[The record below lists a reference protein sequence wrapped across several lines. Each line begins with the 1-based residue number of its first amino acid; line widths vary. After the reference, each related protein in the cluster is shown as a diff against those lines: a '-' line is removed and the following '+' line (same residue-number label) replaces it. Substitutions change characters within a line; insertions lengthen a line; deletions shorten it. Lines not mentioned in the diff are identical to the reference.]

1 LSAVDRIVEFFNPV
15 KLYFLTSGP
24 FGENTY
30 VVIIPQQENVA
41 ERIRVLS
48 EEINED
54 ISIVVL
60 TQEEFSDF
68 ENTLERMGEKII

>member
-1 LSAVDRIVEFFNPV
+1 LSAVNKIVEFFNPM

-30 VVIIPQQENVA
+30 VVIVHKQENVA
-41 ERIRVLS
+41 EKIRVLS
-48 EEINED
+48 EEIDED

-60 TQEEFSDF
+60 TQEEFRDF